1 LSRFPTKQKSP
12 LPGDQFP
19 GGSVEFSVP
28 LFFRGQG
35 IPPGTRREGAFQATF
50 TVVIS
55 RGRVSSAFGGAD
67 RQYAVCVLRRDLL
80 LIDGVRKFDGTGKG
94 TGPALAPK
102 LLGLRVFRL
111 FLWVIAL
118 ALNAGR
124 LGPDSEYVI
133 VDADLDIG
141 QTNF

>member
-1 LSRFPTKQKSP
+1 MLSLGVASLPP
-12 LPGDQFP
+12 L
-19 GGSVEFSVP
+19 
-28 LFFRGQG
+28 
-35 IPPGTRREGAFQATF
+35 
-50 TVVIS
+50 
-55 RGRVSSAFGGAD
+55 GGAD

-118 ALNAGR
+118 ALNGGR